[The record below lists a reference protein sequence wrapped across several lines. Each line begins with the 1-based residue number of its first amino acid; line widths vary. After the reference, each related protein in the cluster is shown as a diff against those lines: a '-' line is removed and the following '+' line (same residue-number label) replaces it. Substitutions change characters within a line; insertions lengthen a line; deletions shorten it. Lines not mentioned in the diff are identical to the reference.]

1 MEISNT
7 LGPIHYAYCECHVW
21 PLSTLN
27 KVGVCGFCLTKPQ
40 ADFQCIN
47 CGHEEHADVNAA
59 KNIAAGHVVNDCE
72 VGELSPKCSSKQTV
86 GG

>member
-27 KVGVCGFCLTKPQ
+27 KVGVCGFCLTKPYG
-40 ADFQCIN
+40 FFETK
-47 CGHEEHADVNAA
+47 EEALAA
-59 KNIAAGHVVNDCE
+59 YREEYDRR
-72 VGELSPKCSSKQTV
+72 
-86 GG
+86 